1 MDEHVQEGWGYGK
14 IDDVADEPLRMT
26 FRRQV
31 REEALRAAQR
41 LTVTNGWSQV
51 HMAEVAAQ
59 TGVSRQTLYNE
70 FRDKQGLGEALILRE
85 TDRFITGVSRIL
97 DEHGSDVA
105 TGVTAAVEFTLAE
118 ADASP
123 LLRAILTSARDGADE
138 LLPLL
143 TTRSAPVLQAATSA
157 LVAWFDQHLPDLD
170 PRDLADAADT
180 VVRLAVSHL
189 VLPTADRTTTA
200 RRLARITL
208 LCLRLEPDIP
218 VQGSELVTGSRMEP
232 NDR

>member
-1 MDEHVQEGWGYGK
+1 MQELPVRE
-14 IDDVADEPLRMT
+14 DRFVADEPLRMT

-31 REEALRAAQR
+31 RDEALRAAHQ

-51 HMAEVAAQ
+51 RMAEVAAL
-59 TGVSRQTLYNE
+59 TGVSRQTLYSE
-70 FRDKQGLGEALILRE
+70 FRDKQGLGEALVLRE
-85 TDRFITGVSRIL
+85 TDRFIAGVSQIL
-97 DEHGSDVA
+97 DDHGSDVA
-105 TGVTAAVEFTLAE
+105 AGIAAAVEFTLAE
-118 ADASP
+118 AEASP
-123 LLRAILTSARDGADE
+123 LLRAILTSARGGADE

-157 LVAWFDQHLPDLD
+157 LVVWFDQHVPDLD

-189 VLPTADRTTTA
+189 VLPTADRSTTA

-208 LCLRLEPDIP
+208 LCLRLEADPP
-218 VQGSELVTGSRMEP
+218 GAAPSTLAAGSRAQP